1 MSKNAEPQ
9 KRRITF
15 ANIMIT
21 LLVLGTF
28 AVAGLI
34 YLLYQEVSRTP
45 QITAENYQQ
54 QQEQA
59 RQIQILSPDGKTST
73 QSASAPIQP
82 ANKIAAVDKITQAA
96 SEPTEEI
103 TQAEPVATPPT
114 RRQTKKPVTTA
125 IEPVTEVVQEHALEP
140 TNKLQTQQ
148 ARELTPNPIP
158 VRRQEVVER
167 TLTPISNSGGQSNSG
182 DATGALFG
190 E

>member
-158 VRRQEVVER
+158 VRRQEAVER

>member
-1 MSKNAEPQ
+1 MSKNVKPQ

-21 LLVLGTF
+21 LLALGTF
-28 AVAGLI
+28 TVAGLI
-34 YLLYQEVSRTP
+34 YLLYQEISRTP
-45 QITAENYQQ
+45 QTTAENYQQ

-59 RQIQILSPDGKTST
+59 KQIQILSPDGKVST

-82 ANKIAAVDKITQAA
+82 ANKIAAIDEITQAA

-103 TQAEPVATPPT
+103 TQAEPVAAPPT
-114 RRQTKKPVTTA
+114 RRQTKKPVTA
-125 IEPVTEVVQEHALEP
+125 IEPVTEVVQERALEP
-140 TNKLQTQQ
+140 TNKLQIQQ

-158 VRRQEVVER
+158 VRRQEAVER
-167 TLTPISNSGGQSNSG
+167 TLTPISNSGRQSNSG

>member
-45 QITAENYQQ
+45 QTTAENYQQ

-82 ANKIAAVDKITQAA
+82 ENKIAAVDKITQVA

-103 TQAEPVATPPT
+103 TQAEPVAPM
-114 RRQTKKPVTTA
+114 RRQAKKAAPTT
-125 IEPVTEVVQEHALEP
+125 IEPVTNGAQEYVLEP
-140 TNKLQTQQ
+140 TNKPQPQQ
-148 ARELTPNPIP
+148 ARKLTPNPITP
-158 VRRQEVVER
+158 VRRQEAVER